1 MDLVPWKSFK
11 DDMESLKKEM
21 DNLWSRFFGETSLAK
36 SFQKEWTPT
45 TDATETAEEIVIKAE
60 LPGIDPKDIDVSI
73 TGDLLTIKGEKKQEE
88 EKTEGHFHHRECY
101 YGSFQRSFRLPAT
114 VQPDKIEAKFDKG
127 VLKITLPKTE
137 EAKSKEIKIPVK
149 STA

>member
-11 DDMESLKKEM
+11 DDMESLRREM
-21 DNLWSRFFGETSLAK
+21 DNLWNRFVGETSLAK
-36 SFQKEWTPT
+36 SFQREWTPT
-45 TDATETAEEIVIKAE
+45 SDTTETAEMIVVKTE

-73 TGDLLTIKGEKKQEE
+73 TGDVLTIKGEKKTEE
-88 EKTEGHFHHRECY
+88 EKTEGEVHRRECY

-114 VQPDKIEAKFDKG
+114 VQADKIEAAFDKG

-137 EAKSKEIKIPVK
+137 EAKAKEIKIQVK
-149 STA
+149 